1 VGWVLKIV
9 FLAISG
15 FFFVATVLGALGV
28 YLALTGEPKTC
39 TDRNVSVSSAIAE
52 QLDQRW
58 AAFSSDITAEADS
71 IDISEAEV
79 TSRARQ
85 YAEDEDLP
93 VRNLR
98 VYFCDFGEGQVA
110 GKVEAGGIDVD
121 FVATG
126 HLDLS
131 GPRPVVQLDSID
143 VGNLPGFVSDAVL
156 NALISEG
163 TRTLELDE
171 NLVGSEIGD
180 GLIIITG
187 RP

>member
-1 VGWVLKIV
+1 M
-9 FLAISG
+9 
-15 FFFVATVLGALGV
+15 
-28 YLALTGEPKTC
+28 
-39 TDRNVSVSSAIAE
+39 
-52 QLDQRW
+52 
-58 AAFSSDITAEADS
+58 
-71 IDISEAEV
+71 
-79 TSRARQ
+79 
-85 YAEDEDLP
+85 
-93 VRNLR
+93 
-98 VYFCDFGEGQVA
+98 
-110 GKVEAGGIDVD
+110 
-121 FVATG
+121 ATG